1 MRYFRIS
8 VSCIIA
14 IAFLFYGMKIFSKP
28 LQPGQAGR
36 IDSLLNA
43 VYQHGQFTGAVLVA
57 SHDKIIYEKAFGFA
71 DRERKRP
78 FKLDTREYI
87 GSISKQMT
95 AMGIMI
101 LRDRGKLRYDQ
112 PVRDFFPE
120 LPVCMQPVTIRNL
133 LYHTSG
139 LALFNDFPNMT
150 EQDVF
155 KILLTQKELHFPP
168 GEKFEYCNAGY
179 SLLGMLIEKISG
191 QTLNDFLQAN
201 LFAPLGMR
209 HTLVTGNDHP
219 DTTRAIGYTLFGA
232 IDNYDTYMGG
242 NASVVSTAGD
252 LYLWDEAMAK
262 HRLVSRR
269 TQAEALTPSSK
280 VTGNRALVLKD
291 PMFGDKSYGFGL
303 WLASRDGGQDTWHDG
318 AFSGYTAY
326 NERITAGETVI
337 AMVSNLRGAPLY
349 EIRQAIINILNGRP
363 YALPKLSGAVWLD
376 KTIKTSGVDSAVS
389 AYLRL
394 YQSGDPDYEFSEAAL
409 NSYAYILLRAGRV
422 REAIKVFQLNA
433 SLYPHSFNVYDS
445 LADGYEKAGDKAA
458 ALATCK
464 KALAID
470 PKSTY
475 MQQRIASL
483 EKHFQHQ

>member
-1 MRYFRIS
+1 MKQLIIS
-8 VSCIIA
+8 SCCILSIIT
-14 IAFLFYGMKIFSKP
+14 LCYKPKIVGKP
-28 LQPGQAGR
+28 LQAGQAGR
-36 IDSLLNA
+36 IDSLMNA
-43 VYQHGQFTGAVLVA
+43 VYRHGQFTGAVLIA

-71 DRERKRP
+71 DRQRQRP
-78 FKLDTREYI
+78 FTPDTREYI

-101 LRDRGKLRYDQ
+101 LHDRGKLRYDQ

-120 LPVCMQPVTIRNL
+120 LPGCMQRVTIRNL

-139 LALFNDFPNMT
+139 LALFDDFPNMT

-155 KILLTQKELHFPP
+155 KILRTQKELHFPP

-179 SLLGMLIEKISG
+179 SLLGMIIEKISG
-191 QTLNDFLQAN
+191 QTLNGFLQAN
-201 LFAPLGMR
+201 VFVPLGMH
-209 HTLVTGNDHP
+209 HTLVTENGHP
-219 DTTRAIGYTLFGA
+219 DTTRAIGYTLFGD
-232 IDNYDTYMGG
+232 INNYDTYMGG
-242 NASVVSTAGD
+242 NASVVSTVGD
-252 LYLWDEAMAK
+252 LYLWDEAIARD
-262 HRLVSRR
+262 RLVSRK
-269 TQAEALTPSSK
+269 TQTEALTPSSQ
-280 VTGNRALVLKD
+280 VTGNSALVLKD

-303 WLASRDGGQDTWHDG
+303 WLASRDGGQDIWHDG

-337 AMVSNLRGAPLY
+337 AEVSNLRGAPVY
-349 EIRQAIINILNGRP
+349 EIRQAIVNILKGRP
-363 YALPKLSGAVWLD
+363 YVLPKLSGAVWLD
-376 KTIKTSGVDSAVS
+376 KAIKTSGIDSAVS
-389 AYLRL
+389 AYQRL

-422 REAIKVFQLNA
+422 QEAIKVFQLNA
-433 SLYPHSFNVYDS
+433 SLYPNSFNVYDS

-470 PKSTY
+470 PTSTY
-475 MQQRIASL
+475 MQRRIASL
-483 EKHFQHQ
+483 ERH